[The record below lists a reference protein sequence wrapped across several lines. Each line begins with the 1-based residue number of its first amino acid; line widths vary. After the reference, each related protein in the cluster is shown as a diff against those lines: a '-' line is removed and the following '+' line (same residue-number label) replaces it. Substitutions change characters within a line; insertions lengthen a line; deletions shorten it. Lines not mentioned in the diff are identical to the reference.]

1 MKRIC
6 VFCGSS
12 PGEHPAYAEAAKWLG
27 RILVKKETGLVYG
40 GGSVG
45 LMGILARSVLESG
58 GRVTGVIPRL
68 LVERELAFNGLE
80 DLRIVESMHER
91 KALMA
96 ELSDGFISLP
106 GGIGTIEEFV
116 EILTWTQLGIHE
128 KPCGILNVE
137 GYYNSFLE
145 FFDHMTR
152 EGFIPP
158 ENREM
163 LLVDEDPM
171 ALLMKMENCRSSRV
185 DKVAWALKLSNS

>member
-12 PGEHPAYAEAAKWLG
+12 PGVLPAYAAAARGLG
-27 RILVKKETGLVYG
+27 HTLVETGIDLVYG
-40 GGSVG
+40 GASVG
-45 LMGILARSVLESG
+45 LMGILAQTVLDAG

-68 LVERELAFNGLE
+68 LADKEVAFTRLD

-96 ELSDGFISLP
+96 ELSDGFIALP

-116 EILTWTQLGIHE
+116 EVLTWSQLGIHG
-128 KPCGILNVE
+128 KPCGLLTVD
-137 GYYNSFLE
+137 GYYDRLLG
-145 FFDHMTR
+145 FFDHMVE
-152 EGFIPP
+152 EGFMRP

-163 LLVDEDPM
+163 VLVDEDP
-171 ALLMKMENCRSSRV
+171 ALLLMKMNLYRAPMV
-185 DKVAWALKLSNS
+185 DKAAWALKLSNT